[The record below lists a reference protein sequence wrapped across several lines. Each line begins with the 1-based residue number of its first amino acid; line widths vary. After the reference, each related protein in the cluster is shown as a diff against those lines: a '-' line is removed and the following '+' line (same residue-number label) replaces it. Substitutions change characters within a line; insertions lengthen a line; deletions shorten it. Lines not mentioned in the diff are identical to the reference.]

1 VGRELVEKR
10 TLLFAFICL
19 SIVAV
24 LTTEMAAYYYIQL
37 NVYRGEYQ
45 NLAQELNVMSQA
57 IERLANVTSD
67 VGSNDQLLR
76 DLLETM
82 SLRVNVLVK
91 RASTDLEWHNQT
103 HVPLGSTAITALT
116 AVTNVTCESYG
127 ELGTLVTSVNGL
139 KNNSTMGWILWC
151 MNATSSQWSL
161 PSYSADKQILQRGDV
176 IAWTYESY
184 ASWPPPT
191 PT

>member
-1 VGRELVEKR
+1 LVEKR
-10 TLLFAFICL
+10 TLLFASICL
-19 SIVAV
+19 SIVTV